1 MGAAHLGQVRTMILN
16 SADDRIADLI
26 RASVGIDVLR
36 PIEERYLEEPRG
48 RFTGQAGLLAL
59 PRTVEEVS
67 ALVRLA
73 SDEAVAVLPFGG
85 GTGLVGGQVMSDGP
99 APLLISLERMT
110 AIREVYPTE
119 NVMIVEAGA
128 ILSDV
133 QAAAEAV
140 DRLFPLSLAAQ
151 GSCRIGGNLATNAG
165 GVNVLRY
172 GNARD
177 LCLGLEAVLPS
188 GEIWHGLSRLR
199 KDNTGYDLR
208 NLLIGSE
215 GTLGIITAASLKLY
229 PQPAATGT
237 AMFQVASPAAAID
250 LLAVARDQVGEVV
263 STFELIHRQ
272 GFDFLA
278 EVLPDV
284 RQPFETAPD
293 WSVLI
298 ELGLPKGHY
307 PIEALEALFSVA
319 NARGLVNDGVVAQ
332 SETQRQDLWAVR
344 ERIPEANRLIG
355 SVSSHDISVPISA
368 IPEFIQHGAEIISAL
383 GPFRINCFG
392 HLGDGNL
399 HYNVFPPKGQN
410 RSDFAEDRMV
420 VKQAVHELVHAFEGS
435 VSAEHGVGRLKTD
448 DLERFS
454 DPAKLSAMRTIKA
467 AMDPKGIM
475 NPGAVLKL

>member
-1 MGAAHLGQVRTMILN
+1 MTLN
-16 SADDRIADLI
+16 PADDHLADLI
-26 RASVGIDVLR
+26 RSTVGIDVLR
-36 PIEERYLEEPRG
+36 PISERYLEEPRG
-48 RFTGQAGLLAL
+48 RFSGQSGLLAL
-59 PRTVEEVS
+59 PHSVEEVS

-73 SDEAVAVLPFGG
+73 SEQAVPVLPYGG
-85 GTGLVGGQVMSDGP
+85 GTGLVGGQVMPDGP
-99 APLLISLERMT
+99 TPLVISLERMT

-119 NVMIVEAGA
+119 NVMIAEAGA
-128 ILSDV
+128 VLADV
-133 QAAAEAV
+133 QAEAEAAG
-140 DRLFPLSLAAQ
+140 RLFPLALAAQ

-215 GTLGIITAASLKLY
+215 GTLGIITAASLKLF
-229 PQPAATGT
+229 PRPAATGT
-237 AMFQVASPAAAID
+237 AIYQVASPEAAID
-250 LLAVARDQVGEVV
+250 LLGVARDQVGETV

-272 GFDFLA
+272 GLDFLT

-284 RQPFETAPD
+284 RQPFDTPSD

-298 ELGLPKGHY
+298 ELGLPAGQDPY
-307 PIEALEALFSVA
+307 DALEALFSA
-319 NARGLVNDGVVAQ
+319 ASARGLVNDGVIAQ
-332 SETQRQDLWAVR
+332 SEAQRQELWAVR
-344 ERIPEANRLIG
+344 ENIPEANRLIG

-368 IPEFIQHGAEIISAL
+368 IPEFIQHGAEIIGAL

-399 HYNVFPPKGQN
+399 HYNVFPPKGQS
-410 RSDFAEDRMV
+410 RADFAEDRML
-420 VKQAVHELVHAFEGS
+420 VKQAVHDLVHAFEGS
-435 VSAEHGVGRLKTD
+435 VSAEHGIGRLKTE
-448 DLERFS
+448 DLQHFS
-454 DPAKLSAMRTIKA
+454 DPTKLSAMRAIKA
-467 AMDPKGIM
+467 ALDPKGIM
-475 NPGAVLKL
+475 NPGAVLLM